1 MREKVRRSVYIPS
14 LKQVDQERNRL
25 FFRLVYR
32 STLCRLGISLIVI
45 MVLAVW
51 LAAYWFPVLQVTDSG
66 KVPGFENE
74 ELVVLDKLGRFHPGD
89 YCALL
94 EEGRISLERVIAT
107 PGDYV
112 DVDENGTVSVNGQ
125 MLEGD
130 FRGGGISEKNGRFIC
145 YISESE
151 YLIWRE
157 YSGESPGGSLGL
169 VQKDQVLGKVWLRI
183 WPFENASFI
192 KTGIPVIE
200 TEDIKTSAFPA
211 DDESDFN
218 TPVVT
223 ILNYDADN
231 ILQPLAGA
239 SFAMV
244 EGTMEDDVFVA
255 ADPRRVWTGR
265 TDREGKL
272 SFGLEPDQPLRSGMV
287 YEIRENMAPSGY
299 YRDIRKQ
306 YFAPDGE
313 NDVFSCQIASRR
325 RAVFTGFSR
334 TAAERVPM
342 TVTVPAAALT
352 LVFLLL
358 ACRRFRYRRNM
369 KRLLM
374 EGKNDRKDE

>member
-1 MREKVRRSVYIPS
+1 MREKVRRPVYIPS

-45 MVLAVW
+45 MVLAVL

-94 EEGRISLERVIAT
+94 EEGRISLERVIAA

-112 DVDENGTVSVNGQ
+112 DVDENETVSVNGQ

-157 YSGESPGGSLGL
+157 YSGDSPGGSLGL

-299 YRDIRKQ
+299 YRDTRKR
-306 YFAPDGE
+306 YFVPDGA
-313 NDVFSCQIASRR
+313 NAVLSCQIASRR
-325 RAVFTGFSR
+325 REAFIGYHR
-334 TAAERVPM
+334 IKAERVPM
-342 TVTVPAAALT
+342 TVTVPAAALP